1 MNIDIFIPLHCSSE
15 MSAGECQ
22 TKNRN
27 EYDKVDDDAPIK
39 ALDEDDIALLK
50 TYGIGPYANAIKNVE
65 EGN

>member
-1 MNIDIFIPLHCSSE
+1 MSS
-15 MSAGECQ
+15 GECQ

-27 EYDKVDDDAPIK
+27 EYDKGDDDAPIK

-65 EGN
+65 EGNLLIHSITGSLVYLP

>member
-1 MNIDIFIPLHCSSE
+1 MSS
-15 MSAGECQ
+15 GECQ

-27 EYDKVDDDAPIK
+27 EYDKADDDAPIK

-65 EGN
+65 EGNLLIHSITGSLVYLP